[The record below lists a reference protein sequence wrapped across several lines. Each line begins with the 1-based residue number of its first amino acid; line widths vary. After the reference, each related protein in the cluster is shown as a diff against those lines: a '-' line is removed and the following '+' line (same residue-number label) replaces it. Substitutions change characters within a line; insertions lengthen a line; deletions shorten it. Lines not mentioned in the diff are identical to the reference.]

1 MATAALASVPA
12 IVLLVV
18 AQRYVAAGTTA
29 GAVK

>member
-1 MATAALASVPA
+1 MATAVLASIPA
-12 IVLLVV
+12 VVLLVV